1 MESMD
6 ANLAAGQRLPWH
18 EVWMEVVTHPSRDS
32 FRLILSDP
40 GAGPA
45 RAYFWV
51 GILGIIF
58 AILEVVVMQLVGSPQ
73 LSDLPTGSIGF
84 YMACLVIATPIMS
97 VVGLALMTAI
107 LRGIAGLFGGQGNYN
122 NLVYC
127 LAAIQAP
134 ISIVGI
140 LLSLISSALTSG
152 AASSGSIESLTSGSM
167 AALCVLPFS
176 LAIGI
181 YSFVLDVL
189 AIDTVEKIGT
199 GKAVLTL
206 LLPGIVVFL
215 VIFGCAF
222 LIAMGASSLVRPGG

>member
-6 ANLAAGQRLPWH
+6 ANLAAGQRLHWH

-58 AILEVVVMQLVGSPQ
+58 AILEVVVMQFTGSPQ
-73 LSDLPTGSIGF
+73 LAELPTGYTGF
-84 YMACLVIATPIMS
+84 YMACLVISTPIMS
-97 VVGLALMTAI
+97 VVGLALMAAI
-107 LRGIAGLFGGQGNYN
+107 TRGIAGLFGGQGNYN

-127 LAAIQAP
+127 LAAVQAP

-140 LLSLISSALTSG
+140 LLSLISSAITSG
-152 AASSGSIESLTSGSM
+152 AASGGSLESLNTGYL

-181 YSFVLDVL
+181 YSFILDVL

-206 LLPGIVVFL
+206 LLPGIVVVL
-215 VIFGCAF
+215 IVFGCVL
-222 LIAMGASSLVRPGG
+222 LIGLGAASLVKPGG